1 MSSANPAVAA
11 ALTAVESR
19 RAAQR
24 QAELEDLESDL
35 DDDEVSDESDEEE
48 DEYGEELTPAMDAA
62 ILRTLRLIR
71 SGKGVYEGEK
81 VIEGEFGSAGLG
93 VGCGWERSCRF
104 LGTNLWLMM
113 TVLAVYDVEALKDT
127 SIQAETLK
135 LNHPRAQAATKVSLS
150 PLLDLV

>member
-1 MSSANPAVAA
+1 MISRDFNRRCGHHSLRPFDLASTFSYSSTSLLSTVSSTQITDQSLSLKNIAMSSANPAVAA

-93 VGCGWERSCRF
+93 VG
-104 LGTNLWLMM
+104 
-113 TVLAVYDVEALKDT
+113 
-127 SIQAETLK
+127 
-135 LNHPRAQAATKVSLS
+135 
-150 PLLDLV
+150 